1 MIDQSFFASD
11 AVQEKE
17 VALGDGKLH
26 KLHFREYSGAA
37 FNAYAHAIKSDE
49 LTVKGNA
56 MAILIA
62 DSLCDE
68 KGERQLTVAK
78 AASLKPQAMQALFR
92 AVLEVNQV
100 GKDDAGNT

>member
-17 VALGDGKLH
+17 VGLGDGKMH

-37 FNAYAHAIKSDE
+37 FNSYAHAVRSDD
-49 LTVKGNA
+49 LAVKGGA

-62 DSLCDE
+62 DSLCNE
-68 KGERQLTVAK
+68 KGERQLTVAQ
-78 AASLKPQAMQALFR
+78 ASNLKPQAMQAIFR
-92 AVLEVNQV
+92 AVLEANQV
-100 GKDDAGNT
+100 GQDDAGNT